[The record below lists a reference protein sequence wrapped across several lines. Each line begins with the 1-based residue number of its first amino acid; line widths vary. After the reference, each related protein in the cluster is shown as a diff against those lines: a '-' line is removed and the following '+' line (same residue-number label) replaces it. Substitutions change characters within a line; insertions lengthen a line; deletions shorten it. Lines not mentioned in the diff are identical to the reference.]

1 MIAQLTETIDGSHAL
16 PEDKRAELRG
26 VISTMPGL
34 NRYLRVTPGGL
45 LRVDAGKAKAEENL
59 DGKYVFVPVGGFA
72 SGRFGEPRRRTAGN
86 EDGAIRAEARH
97 RRSGRGRHLPG
108 PGFPGVTADP
118 QADVTVHPP
127 TGEDGTFWL
136 RVTLNH
142 HGLVR
147 GQRCSPLCC
156 TSTGLRSA
164 ASSPGRCSPPADTG

>member
-1 MIAQLTETIDGSHAL
+1 MTAQLTETIDGSHAL

-86 EDGAIRAEARH
+86 EDGAIRAEAPAQRPRAASARPRLPRCDRGPAGRCH
-97 RRSGRGRHLPG
+97 GASADRRGRHFLAARDPEPPRAG
-108 PGFPGVTADP
+108 PRAAMRAAILHKYGTPVC
-118 QADVTVHPP
+118 
-127 TGEDGTFWL
+127 GEFAEPVL
-136 RVTLNH
+136 
-142 HGLVR
+142 
-147 GQRCSPLCC
+147 S
-156 TSTGLRSA
+156 
-164 ASSPGRCSPPADTG
+164 PADTG